1 MWQQV
6 LPSWKCSAWRT
17 WGQHRHG
24 QHLSSS
30 HSTSSKCN
38 YHGQGKATA
47 LFCTSG
53 GGGQGAIS
61 KAARANK
68 LGAAAAAEEED
79 EEEGAGGQGSESSAT
94 SEDTERN
101 LTFRPFSNISQ
112 NVKNTDDDDELEAE
126 QACRMCTYLFFF
138 SEGECPVC
146 GTEVASSTSSS
157 SSTAPLPSPLPP
169 QQGPG
174 ELSSVHAKEGLT
186 TMRTKATSDVNVLTS
201 TLKTPGG
208 GRGAGLVSYLKLF
221 FSATSA
227 SLL

>member
-1 MWQQV
+1 
-6 LPSWKCSAWRT
+6 
-17 WGQHRHG
+17 
-24 QHLSSS
+24 
-30 HSTSSKCN
+30 
-38 YHGQGKATA
+38 
-47 LFCTSG
+47 
-53 GGGQGAIS
+53 
-61 KAARANK
+61 
-68 LGAAAAAEEED
+68 
-79 EEEGAGGQGSESSAT
+79 
-94 SEDTERN
+94 

-126 QACRMCTYLFFF
+126 QACRMCT
-138 SEGECPVC
+138 C
-146 GTEVASSTSSS
+146 
-157 SSTAPLPSPLPP
+157 TAPLPSPLPP

-174 ELSSVHAKEGLT
+174 ELSPVHAKEGLT